1 MARDNKAKAEEKKER
16 KTIGGGRKPGKGIVA
31 RYNRFLHSGA
41 VFGFVTWCV
50 QVAIEF
56 LLVYGG
62 TLMASVY
69 AVPLIIN
76 AYVPAAA
83 AAGRA
88 EMFWLPASFTCLVL
102 ALVMVKLYAMA
113 WRGLNCRFGK
123 LRDKRRDQLRAK
135 YGVGE

>member
-1 MARDNKAKAEEKKER
+1 MARDKAKAVEKKER
-16 KTIGGGRKPGKGIVA
+16 KTIGGSRKPGKGIVA

-41 VFGFVTWCV
+41 IFAFVTWCM

-69 AVPLIIN
+69 VVPLIIN
-76 AYVPAAA
+76 AFIPAAA

-88 EMFWLPASFTCLVL
+88 EMFWIPTSFTCLVL
-102 ALVMVKLYAMA
+102 ALVMVKLYAIA
-113 WRGLNCRFGK
+113 WHALNRRFGK
-123 LRDKRRDQLRAK
+123 LRDKRRDQLREK
-135 YGVGE
+135 YGAGE

>member
-1 MARDNKAKAEEKKER
+1 MARDKVKVGEKKER
-16 KTIGGGRKPGKGIVA
+16 KTIGGGRKPGKGIAA

-41 VFGFVTWCV
+41 MFCFVTWCL
-50 QVAIEF
+50 QVAVEF

-69 AVPLIIN
+69 VVPLIIN
-76 AYVPAAA
+76 AFVPAAA

-88 EMFWLPASFTCLVL
+88 EMFWVPTSFTCLVL

-113 WRGLNCRFGK
+113 WHALNRRFGK

-135 YGVGE
+135 YGAGE

>member
-1 MARDNKAKAEEKKER
+1 MARDKAKVEEKKER
-16 KTIGGGRKPGKGIVA
+16 KTIGGSRKPGKGIVA

-41 VFGFVTWCV
+41 IFAFVTWCM
-50 QVAIEF
+50 QVAVEF

-69 AVPLIIN
+69 VVPLIIN
-76 AYVPAAA
+76 AFIPAAA

-88 EMFWLPASFTCLVL
+88 EMFWIPTSFTCLVL

-113 WRGLNCRFGK
+113 WHALNRRFGK
-123 LRDKRRDQLRAK
+123 LRDKRKDQLREK
-135 YGVGE
+135 YGAGE

>member
-1 MARDNKAKAEEKKER
+1 MARDKAKVEEKKER
-16 KTIGGGRKPGKGIVA
+16 KTIGGSRKSGKGIVA

-41 VFGFVTWCV
+41 IFAFVTWCM
-50 QVAIEF
+50 QVAVEF

-69 AVPLIIN
+69 VVPLIIN
-76 AYVPAAA
+76 AFIPAAA

-88 EMFWLPASFTCLVL
+88 EMFWIPTSFTCLVL

-113 WRGLNCRFGK
+113 WHALNRRFGK
-123 LRDKRRDQLRAK
+123 LRDKRKDQLREK
-135 YGVGE
+135 YGAGE

>member
-1 MARDNKAKAEEKKER
+1 MARDKAKAEEKKER
-16 KTIGGGRKPGKGIVA
+16 KTIGGGRKTGKGIVA

-41 VFGFVTWCV
+41 IFGFVTWCL

-69 AVPLIIN
+69 VVPLIIN
-76 AYVPAAA
+76 AFIPAAA

-88 EMFWLPASFTCLVL
+88 EMFWIPTSFTCLVL

-113 WRGLNCRFGK
+113 WHALNRRFGK
-123 LRDKRRDQLRAK
+123 LRDKRRDQLREK
-135 YGVGE
+135 YGAGE

>member
-1 MARDNKAKAEEKKER
+1 MARDKAKVEEKKER

-31 RYNRFLHSGA
+31 RYNRFLHSG
-41 VFGFVTWCV
+41 VIFSFVTWCV

-69 AVPLIIN
+69 VVPLIIN
-76 AYVPAAA
+76 AFIPAAA

-88 EMFWLPASFTCLVL
+88 EMFWIPTSFTCLVL

-113 WRGLNCRFGK
+113 WHALNRRFGK

-135 YGVGE
+135 YGAGE

>member
-1 MARDNKAKAEEKKER
+1 MARDKVKVGEKKER
-16 KTIGGGRKPGKGIVA
+16 KTISGGRKPGKGIVA

-41 VFGFVTWCV
+41 MFCFVTWCL
-50 QVAIEF
+50 QVAVEF

-69 AVPLIIN
+69 VVPLIIN
-76 AYVPAAA
+76 AFIPAAA

-88 EMFWLPASFTCLVL
+88 EMFWIPTSFTCLVL

-113 WRGLNCRFGK
+113 WHALNRRFGK

-135 YGVGE
+135 YGAGE

>member
-1 MARDNKAKAEEKKER
+1 MARDKAKVQEKKER

-41 VFGFVTWCV
+41 IFSFVTWCV

-69 AVPLIIN
+69 VVPLIIN
-76 AYVPAAA
+76 AYMPVAASV
-83 AAGRA
+83 GRA
-88 EMFWLPASFTCLVL
+88 EMFWIPTSFTCLVL

-113 WRGLNCRFGK
+113 WRGLNRRFGK
-123 LRDKRRDQLRAK
+123 LRDKRKDQLREK
-135 YGVGE
+135 YGAGE